1 MSWYPLQSSHSR
13 SWVTVGK
20 KRRTQ
25 TPLHADFKLGLQVY
39 LLTTSH
45 KCFSMQA
52 TVVVAW
58 ASVTTL
64 LNKQLVVKTTTAVV
78 IYDLHGQRKF
88 QLHVQYVCTILMA
101 KFRSHVLYVYSRKT
115 NYTLGLCKIISLSN
129 VAGDM
134 DWWCKCIPASNIQIH
149 YKQKTHVNIRCK
161 CHSYLFK
168 ETLKMVNN
176 KLGLVKKQVIIPAA
190 VKQLQLT

>member
-64 LNKQLVVKTTTAVV
+64 LNKQLVVKTTNAVA

-101 KFRSHVLYVYSRKT
+101 KFRSHVLYVYPSVLEK
-115 NYTLGLCKIISLSN
+115 
-129 VAGDM
+129 
-134 DWWCKCIPASNIQIH
+134 
-149 YKQKTHVNIRCK
+149 
-161 CHSYLFK
+161 
-168 ETLKMVNN
+168 N
-176 KLGLVKKQVIIPAA
+176 KLYFGLMQNHISFQCRWRHVGLMVQMYSC
-190 VKQLQLT
+190 